1 PQPLSCSVAWLP
13 SSMLILLIF
22 LSTPIDSNRS
32 RPRADYPWFSAK
44 KLGPQRTIAKEN
56 GERKE
61 KSQKRREKCGFFWM
75 GVEIAAKTAAPSVST
90 RAGGGA
96 GMEESGGQPPHSKLG
111 AADRVARSA

>member
-1 PQPLSCSVAWLP
+1 
-13 SSMLILLIF
+13 MLILLIF

-61 KSQKRREKCGFFWM
+61 KSQKRPEKCGFFWRR
-75 GVEIAAKTAAPSVST
+75 VEIAVKTAVTIVST
-90 RAGGGA
+90 PEPAGVRGWRK
-96 GMEESGGQPPHSKLG
+96 SGGKPPHL
-111 AADRVARSA
+111 

>member
-1 PQPLSCSVAWLP
+1 
-13 SSMLILLIF
+13 MLILLIF

-56 GERKE
+56 GERRE

-90 RAGGGA
+90 PRWRRCGDGGKGRPA
-96 GMEESGGQPPHSKLG
+96 APPQTCRPPFTMAKAPYEL
-111 AADRVARSA
+111 AF